1 MPTGT
6 SAPPKK
12 VSLFLPS
19 LIFGGAEMVTLN
31 LAEGLVELGH
41 QVDIV
46 LAERT
51 GRLLERVPAGVTVTD
66 LGVRRTLA
74 ATLPLAR
81 YLRATR
87 PDVIV
92 AAMGHANVVTMWA
105 KRLAGS
111 SVRTVLTEHRTAP
124 LEVGSV
130 VEGLFRR
137 LARIEYPRATA
148 VLAVSGGVADN
159 LAAIVG
165 MDRSRISVVY
175 NPVLTDTYWRQ
186 LDEPLEHPWFEP
198 GSPPVVL
205 AAGRLVS
212 DKDFATLVRAFHL
225 VRRERRA
232 RLVILG
238 EGELRPELEALVA
251 ELGLT
256 EDVALPGFEPNPYK
270 YMAGAAAFALS
281 SVSEGLPTV
290 LIEAIAAGLPVVSTD
305 CVSGPREILAHTQ
318 AGQLV
323 PVGDHE
329 AMARALLE
337 ALAGEKGGRG
347 AARGLDAFA
356 PALVAERYL
365 ELAAAR

>member
-1 MPTGT
+1 
-6 SAPPKK
+6 
-12 VSLFLPS
+12 
-19 LIFGGAEMVTLN
+19 
-31 LAEGLVELGH
+31 
-41 QVDIV
+41 
-46 LAERT
+46 
-51 GRLLERVPAGVTVTD
+51 
-66 LGVRRTLA
+66 
-74 ATLPLAR
+74 
-81 YLRATR
+81 
-87 PDVIV
+87 
-92 AAMGHANVVTMWA
+92 
-105 KRLAGS
+105 
-111 SVRTVLTEHRTAP
+111 
-124 LEVGSV
+124 
-130 VEGLFRR
+130 
-137 LARIEYPRATA
+137 
-148 VLAVSGGVADN
+148 
-159 LAAIVG
+159 
-165 MDRSRISVVY
+165 
-175 NPVLTDTYWRQ
+175 DTYWRQ
-186 LDEPLEHPWFEP
+186 LDAPLGHPGFEP

-290 LIEAIAAGLPVVSTD
+290 LIEAIEAGLPVVSTD

-347 AARGLDAFA
+347 AARGLEAFA